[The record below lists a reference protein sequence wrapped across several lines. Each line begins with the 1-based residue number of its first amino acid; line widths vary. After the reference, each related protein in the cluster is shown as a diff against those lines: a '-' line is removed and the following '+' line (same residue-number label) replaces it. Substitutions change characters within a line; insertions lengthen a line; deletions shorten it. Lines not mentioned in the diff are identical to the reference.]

1 MADASPL
8 LDSGQKG
15 EDETKKQGRKY
26 FGCCC
31 DSRRAVIILTSFI
44 IICELVMVSVAG
56 AKAVLPATGLRIAAW
71 IVDVV
76 WNIATI
82 IGAIKFNDIIVLMSA
97 VWHLYMIAASIYL
110 EVAHYASYSTMDL

>member
-82 IGAIKFNDIIVLMSA
+82 IGAIKFNDIIVLMSRCG
-97 VWHLYMIAASIYL
+97 ICI
-110 EVAHYASYSTMDL
+110 